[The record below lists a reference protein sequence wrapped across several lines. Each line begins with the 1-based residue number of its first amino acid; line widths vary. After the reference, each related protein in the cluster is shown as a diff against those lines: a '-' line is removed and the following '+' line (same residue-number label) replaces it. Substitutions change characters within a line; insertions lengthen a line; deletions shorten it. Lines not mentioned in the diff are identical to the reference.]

1 MTDADADAETLAVR
15 PGVTHFPAYHRPPDG
30 HLYVVPAQMSE
41 QFSESRSDHSFL
53 RNLTGKRVLQK
64 AKADLK

>member
-30 HLYVVPAQMSE
+30 HLYVVPARMSE
-41 QFSESRSDHSFL
+41 QFR
-53 RNLTGKRVLQK
+53 
-64 AKADLK
+64 